1 MPDDSCNNHGAP
13 GVMAE
18 CSSEEPQ
25 FDIVLPA
32 PPESTSLIISS
43 PRLLLRALR
52 DSDAEGLFAIRSRE
66 DTVRTLWPFIP
77 DADVSATRQWMARKT
92 FTAPPGAVGLRYQF
106 VILLAHD
113 PTGRIIGTVGINEL
127 VPVPTLGYLI
137 HPDEWGKGYA
147 TEATSSMI
155 KAWWSLPRRGKW
167 GKQDKLY
174 AICNEKN
181 LGSFKVLLKCG
192 FHVVGEQTMED
203 GAVLK
208 NFELERPDWS
218 L

>member
-1 MPDDSCNNHGAP
+1 
-13 GVMAE
+13 
-18 CSSEEPQ
+18 
-25 FDIVLPA
+25 
-32 PPESTSLIISS
+32 
-43 PRLLLRALR
+43 
-52 DSDAEGLFAIRSRE
+52 
-66 DTVRTLWPFIP
+66 
-77 DADVSATRQWMARKT
+77 MARKT

-106 VILLAHD
+106 VILLADD
-113 PTGRIIGTVGINEL
+113 PTGRIIDTVGINEL

-167 GKQDKLY
+167 GKRDKLY

-192 FHVVGEQTMED
+192 FHVAGGQEMGD

>member
-1 MPDDSCNNHGAP
+1 MQRAC
-13 GVMAE
+13 
-18 CSSEEPQ
+18 
-25 FDIVLPA
+25 LPYA
-32 PPESTSLIISS
+32 RERI
-43 PRLLLRALR
+43 LLRHFGPLYLMQMSPPP
-52 DSDAEGLFAIRSRE
+52 DNG
-66 DTVRTLWPFIP
+66 WP
-77 DADVSATRQWMARKT
+77 RKT
-92 FTAPPGAVGLRYQF
+92 FTVPPGAVGLRYQF
-106 VILLAHD
+106 VILLADD
-113 PTGRIIGTVGINEL
+113 PAGRIIGTVGINEL

-167 GKQDKLY
+167 GKRDKLY

-192 FHVVGEQTMED
+192 FHVAGEQTMED